1 VRWKGILFLIVL
13 AGIVFALNL
22 IFTDTWLEKR
32 LESAGSSL
40 VGAKVE
46 IDRLDFSLLGLR
58 LRWDSLQVTNPKNTM
73 KNIFTTG
80 RTDFNFDLLPLLQK
94 KVLIENL
101 QMTSV
106 TSGTDRTT
114 DGKIEKKVK
123 SKKEGKPNVI
133 TKTID
138 RMQQQIAEAPAWN
151 LADYGK
157 KVNVDSIIKIL
168 DIQSPQKI
176 DSLQKEL
183 KVQYAHWDSTFSS
196 VHWKQ
201 DLAEMENRITSMRP
215 EEIKTL
221 EGLQSALAT
230 VQQVRGKVDSLEKF
244 ITKAGGD
251 LKSDLQHSGS
261 KIGLVDDWIKQDYQR
276 ALDKARLPEL
286 SKENMARFLFGG
298 QVVNQAT
305 QALAT
310 VNTIRGYAEKFKSDK
325 PKKEKPPRLKG
336 QTIYFVAPT
345 KYPNFWIKKLELSGH
360 TTRGL
365 VVEGTVKDITTQ
377 QSLIGRATTLQINAK
392 RSDGAGAALF
402 GELNYLGDSPHES
415 FKLEMEKMPL
425 QNVKISSSS
434 LLPQRVESGIG
445 RLTTS
450 LELGGASVDGK
461 FMFAADNLQ
470 FAFADQAPQKRLEQ
484 ILQRLVQSA
493 TKLDLNVTLASS
505 DERTDLRL
513 NSNLDDLF
521 ASELKSM
528 LSDEVANARAKI
540 ESYVGEKVAK
550 YKEQFNALVSS
561 KTASLQ
567 AEMASL
573 ENLLN
578 TQKQAVEEKQKQF
591 LARIDEEKQKGTK
604 QVEDAVKKRLKG
616 LGK

>member
-1 VRWKGILFLIVL
+1 MRWKGIVFLVVL

-22 IFTDTWLEKR
+22 VFTDTWLEKR
-32 LESAGSSL
+32 LENAGSSL

-58 LRWDSLQVTNPKNTM
+58 LRWDSLQVTNPKSTM
-73 KNIFTTG
+73 KNILTAG

-101 QMTSV
+101 QMISV

-114 DGKIEKKVK
+114 DGRIEKKIKV
-123 SKKEGKPNVI
+123 KKEGKPNVI

-151 LADYGK
+151 LEDYGK

-168 DIQSPQKI
+168 DIRSPQKI

-183 KVQYAHWDSTFSS
+183 KVKYAYWDSTFSS
-196 VHWKQ
+196 VKWRQ
-201 DLAEMENRITSMRP
+201 DLTYLESRITAMRP
-215 EEIKTL
+215 DDIKTL
-221 EGLQSALAT
+221 DGLQTALTT
-230 VQQVRGKVDSLEKF
+230 VQQVRGKVDSLQNF
-244 ITKAGGD
+244 ISKTGGD
-251 LKSDLQHSGS
+251 LKGDLQYSGS

-310 VNTIRGYAEKFKSDK
+310 VNTVRDYAEKFKSDK

-345 KYPNFWIKKLELSGH
+345 RYPSFWIKKIELSGH

-365 VVEGTVKDITTQ
+365 VVEGTAKDITSQ
-377 QSLIGRATTLQINAK
+377 QSLIGRPTTLEIGAK
-392 RSDGAGAALF
+392 RGDGASVMLF
-402 GELNYLGDSPHES
+402 GELNYMGDSPREN
-415 FKLEMEKMPL
+415 FRLEMAKMPL

-434 LLPQRVESGIG
+434 LLPQRIESGTG

-450 LELGGASVDGK
+450 LELGGQLVTGK
-461 FMFAADNLQ
+461 FMFVADNLQ
-470 FAFADQAPQKRLEQ
+470 FAYENEDPQKRIEQ
-484 ILQRLVQSA
+484 ILRQLVQSA
-493 TKLDLNVTLASS
+493 SRLDLNVTLASTE
-505 DERTDLRL
+505 ERTELGL

-521 ASELKSM
+521 ANELKSM
-528 LSDEVANARAKI
+528 LSDEVAKARAKI
-540 ESYVGEKVAK
+540 ESYVAEKVTR
-550 YKEQFNALVSS
+550 YKAQFDTLVSS
-561 KTASLQ
+561 KTAALQ
-567 AEMASL
+567 AEMSSL
-573 ENLLN
+573 ENLLAA
-578 TQKQAVEEKQKQF
+578 QKQAVEEKQKQ
-591 LARIDEEKQKGTK
+591 LQARIEEEKQKGK
-604 QVEDAVKKRLKG
+604 SQVEDAVKKRLKG